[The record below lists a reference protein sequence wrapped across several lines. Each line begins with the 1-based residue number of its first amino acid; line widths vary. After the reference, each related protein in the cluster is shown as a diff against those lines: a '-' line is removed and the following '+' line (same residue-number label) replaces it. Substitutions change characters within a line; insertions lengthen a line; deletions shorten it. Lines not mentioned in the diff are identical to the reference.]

1 MGIYQELGLKTIIN
15 ASDTYTRIGGSRM
28 SDGVLAAMC
37 EAGQSFVDLVELAQ
51 KACQAIARMTQNE
64 SAFISSGAGACLVLT
79 AAALITRGDPYLER
93 ELPDASRCAKNEI
106 IIFAAQTAESMP
118 GYWQLLGKSGASLVK
133 IKSSLKSLRDAITGK
148 TAGIYYFLGDRYETG
163 LPPLPDII
171 RAAHEREVPLIIDAA
186 AQLPPKSNLW
196 HYTRDLG
203 ADGIIFS
210 GGKYLMGPQSTGL
223 FLGKEEIARRCY
235 ALSNPNIIIGRPYK
249 VGKEE
254 YAAIYTAVKE
264 FVAADEDQVR
274 SCQNKHLD
282 VIEQGIGQCPGIVI
296 SRVQH
301 GRVGQ
306 DAPMLVIDLTN
317 GKTAR
322 DCADFLS
329 RQCDPAI
336 DIGYEKDVQPGQEN
350 RVLINSINLRENEL
364 YPIIRSLKRFCEL

>member
-37 EAGQSFVDLVELAQ
+37 EAGQSFVDLVELAR
-51 KACQAIARMTQNE
+51 KSSQAIARMTQNE

-79 AAALITRGDPYLER
+79 AAALITRGDPDLGR
-93 ELPDASRCAKNEI
+93 ELPDASHCEKNEI
-106 IIFAAQTAESMP
+106 ILFAAQTAETMP
-118 GYWQLLGKSGASLVK
+118 GYWQLPGKSGARLVK
-133 IKSSLKSLRDAITGK
+133 IKSSLKSLRDAMTGK
-148 TAGIYYFLGDRYETG
+148 TAGIYYFLGDRYESG
-163 LPPLPDII
+163 LPPLPEII
-171 RAAHEREVPLIIDAA
+171 RAAHKREVPLII
-186 AQLPPKSNLW
+186 
-196 HYTRDLG
+196 
-203 ADGIIFS
+203 
-210 GGKYLMGPQSTGL
+210 
-223 FLGKEEIARRCY
+223 
-235 ALSNPNIIIGRPYK
+235 
-249 VGKEE
+249 GKEE

-264 FVAADEDQVR
+264 FVAADESLVLAV
-274 SCQNKHLD
+274 QNKHLD

-306 DAPMLVIDLTN
+306 DAPMLVIDLAN

-329 RQCDPAI
+329 GQCDPAI
-336 DIGYEKDVQPGQEN
+336 DIGYEKDVRTGQEN

-364 YPIIRSLKRFCEL
+364 YPIIRSLKRFCDPDRSLPD